1 MQGNKGT
8 KDMEHR
14 LFEGYVL
21 CASQTGIDLSDEVSM
36 SQKLWYSF
44 HLFIGKEGQPCC
56 IIFLHSRLILMR
68 NW

>member
-14 LFEGYVL
+14 LFQGHVL

-36 SQKLWYSF
+36 NQKL
-44 HLFIGKEGQPCC
+44 
-56 IIFLHSRLILMR
+56 
-68 NW
+68 